1 MISQLILISVPL
13 NTIEAEK
20 LVDIIIRELVSE
32 IPFDFINSTVTESL
46 LNKRQNN
53 NSNVHLSGGSGD
65 DHIFG
70 GSGDDILKGGSG
82 KDFFDCNEGIDT
94 VLDYD
99 SKEDTVSLNCENIT

>member
-1 MISQLILISVPL
+1 MSVPL
-13 NTIEAEK
+13 NTIEAKK